1 LILCDGVRFLLTLL
15 SNLSPIDEARFLDL
29 SRAVEASRE
38 DLSPIVEAIRDD
50 FSRICEATDFGVPR
64 EPVERERLL
73 RDDEDADCVEVFDGD
88 LVRVEDFEGDFVRVR
103 GDFFGD
109 FDGDF
114 VRGVLEAVDFGR
126 PTPRPGDFVRPGE
139 DFGVAAVTTTSESD
153 FRVTTTFLPAL
164 GLFDGDFFC
173 PRVRLVERLPAI
185 FSFSKIL
192 LSAAYNSN
200 LKKKKS

>member
-38 DLSPIVEAIRDD
+38 DLSPIVEAIWDD
-50 FSRICEATDFGVPR
+50 FSMICEARVFGVPR
-64 EPVERERLL
+64 EPFERERLL
-73 RDDEDADCVEVFDGD
+73 RDAEDADCVEVFDGD

-103 GDFFGD
+103 GDFVGD

-114 VRGVLEAVDFGR
+114 VRGVLAVDFGR

-139 DFGVAAVTTTSESD
+139 DFGAAAVTTTSESD

-173 PRVRLVERLPAI
+173 PRVRLVERLRGI

-200 LKKKKS
+200 SKKKKS